1 MSSLSLANV
10 SAMGQCYAWF
20 PLEHF
25 LDAAAR
31 EGIGAVE
38 VWGGAPHVCLEDW
51 TPSRSRWLRRELERR
66 DLALSCYT
74 PELLMYPVNIAAV
87 EEPLRERSVQYFFRH
102 LEIAADVGATQ
113 MLMCSGTG
121 YLTEPREDAWARSRE
136 SLVRLAERA
145 GQLGVTLALETLQ
158 PRETDL
164 VNTLAAAQR
173 MLDEVGSPHMHSC
186 LDTETAAVVGDTP
199 AAYFETL
206 GARVG
211 HVHLT
216 DGREGQLGSGHLALG
231 DGTLPIV
238 DYLAVLEA
246 NGYAGF
252 MTLEALN
259 ARYLRDPDAA
269 LHTSVAMLR
278 QHLS

>member
-1 MSSLSLANV
+1 MSSLRLANV

-145 GQLGVTLALETLQ
+145 GHLGVTLALETLQ
-158 PRETDL
+158 PRETNL
-164 VNTLAAAQR
+164 VNTLTAARR
-173 MLDEVGSPHMHSC
+173 MLDDVGSRWVHSC
-186 LDTETAAVVGDTP
+186 LDTETAAVAGDTVD
-199 AAYFETL
+199 AYFEVL

-216 DGREGQLGSGHLALG
+216 DGAEGRLGSGHLALG
-231 DGTLPIV
+231 DGTLPLGH
-238 DYLAVLEA
+238 YLEVLQRH
-246 NGYAGF
+246 GYGGF
-252 MTLEALN
+252 LTLEALN

-269 LHTSVAMLR
+269 LHTSVEYAR
-278 QHLS
+278 SNCR